1 MDPATAIG
9 AGLALV
15 AIFGSIFM
23 EGGNIG
29 SVFLPAPMVLVFG
42 GTIGAAM
49 AGALMHDVKA
59 VPKQFVRAVTQKAAA
74 PGASV
79 ETIVALAT
87 RARRD
92 GLLSLE
98 ADVAAL
104 DDPFLRRAL
113 EMAVDGTDSD
123 ELAEILGAEIDAK
136 RAADHAAAKFFQDMG
151 GYSPTIGIIGTVLGL
166 IHVLGDLAD
175 PASLG
180 GKIASAFV
188 ATLWGVLAANIFWFP
203 LANRLRRIADSEAE
217 EMELAL
223 EGVMAIQAGSNPRL
237 IAQKL
242 QSMLPARVPEAADE
256 RQVA

>member
-1 MDPATAIG
+1 MDPSTAIG

-15 AIFGSIFM
+15 AIFGSMIM
-23 EGGNIG
+23 EGGNVG
-29 SVFLPAPMVLVFG
+29 AVFIPAPMMLVFG

-49 AGALMHDVKA
+49 AGGLLHDVKA
-59 VPKQFVRAVTQKAAA
+59 VPKQLIRAVTKKATP
-74 PGASV
+74 PGGSV
-79 ETIVALAT
+79 DTIVALAT
-87 RARRD
+87 RARRE
-92 GLLSLE
+92 GLLALE
-98 ADVAAL
+98 SDIAAVE
-104 DDPFLRRAL
+104 DPFLRRAL

-136 RAADHAAAKFFQDMG
+136 RASDNAAAKFFHDMG
-151 GYSPTIGIIGTVLGL
+151 GYSPTVGIIGTVIGL
-166 IHVLGDLAD
+166 IHVLGDLSD
-175 PASLG
+175 TASLG

-203 LANRLRRIADSEAE
+203 LANRLRRIAESEAE

-242 QSMLPARVPEAADE
+242 QSMLPARLPEAADD

>member
-1 MDPATAIG
+1 MDPATALG
-9 AGLALV
+9 ALLALG
-15 AIFGSIFM
+15 AIFGSVFM
-23 EGGNIG
+23 EGGNVA
-29 SVFLPAPMVLVFG
+29 SVFLPAPMFLVFG

-49 AGALMHDVKA
+49 AGALIHDVKA
-59 VPKQFVRAVTQKAAA
+59 VPKQFIRAVTKKATP
-74 PGASV
+74 PGGSV
-79 ETIVALAT
+79 DTIVALAG

-92 GLLSLE
+92 GLLALE
-98 ADVAAL
+98 SDIAAL

-123 ELAEILGAEIDAK
+123 EVAEILGAEIDAK
-136 RAADHAAAKFFQDMG
+136 RAADNAAAKFFHDMG

-166 IHVLGDLAD
+166 VHVLGDLAD

-203 LANRLRRIADSEAE
+203 LANRLRRIAESECE

-223 EGVMAIQAGSNPRL
+223 EGVVAIQAGSNPRL

-242 QSMLPARVPEAADE
+242 QSMLPARAPESDE
-256 RQVA
+256 REVA

>member
-1 MDPATAIG
+1 MDPATALGILLSLG
-9 AGLALV
+9 
-15 AIFGSIFM
+15 AIFGSMVM
-23 EGGNIG
+23 EGGNPAG
-29 SVFLPAPMVLVFG
+29 LFLPAPMILVFG

-49 AGALMHDVKA
+49 AGSLMHDVKA
-59 VPKQFVRAVTQKAAA
+59 TPKHLMRAVKQKASA

-87 RARRD
+87 RARRE
-92 GLLSLE
+92 GLLALE
-98 ADVAAL
+98 GEVAAVE
-104 DDPFLRRAL
+104 DPFLRRAL

-136 RAADHAAAKFFQDMG
+136 RAADHGAAKFFHDMG
-151 GYSPTIGIIGTVLGL
+151 GYSPTVGIIGTVIGL
-166 IHVLGDLAD
+166 VHVLGDLQD

-188 ATLWGVLAANIFWFP
+188 ATLWGVMAANIFWFP
-203 LANRLRRIADSEAE
+203 LANRLKRIAEAEAE

-223 EGVMAIQAGSNPRL
+223 EGVMAIQAGNNPRL

-242 QSMLPARVPEAADE
+242 QSMLPARAPEPTDE
-256 RQVA
+256 RKVA

>member
-1 MDPATAIG
+1 MDPATALGIL
-9 AGLALV
+9 LAV
-15 AIFGSIFM
+15 GAIFGSMIM

-29 SVFLPAPMVLVFG
+29 ALFLPAPMMLVFG

-49 AGALMHDVKA
+49 AGSLMHDVKA
-59 VPKQFVRAVTQKAAA
+59 TPKHLLRAVTQKASA

-79 ETIVALAT
+79 DTIVALAT
-87 RARRD
+87 RARRE
-92 GLLSLE
+92 GLLALE
-98 ADVAAL
+98 GEVAAVE
-104 DDPFLRRAL
+104 DPFLRRAL

-123 ELAEILGAEIDAK
+123 ELAEILGAEIDSK
-136 RAADHAAAKFFQDMG
+136 RAADSGAAKFFHDMG
-151 GYSPTIGIIGTVLGL
+151 GYSPTVGIIGTVIGL
-166 IHVLGDLAD
+166 VHVLGDLQD

-188 ATLWGVLAANIFWFP
+188 ATLWGVMAANIFWFP
-203 LANRLRRIADSEAE
+203 LANRLKRIAESECE

-242 QSMLPARVPEAADE
+242 QSMLPARPAEPDDE
-256 RQVA
+256 RKAA